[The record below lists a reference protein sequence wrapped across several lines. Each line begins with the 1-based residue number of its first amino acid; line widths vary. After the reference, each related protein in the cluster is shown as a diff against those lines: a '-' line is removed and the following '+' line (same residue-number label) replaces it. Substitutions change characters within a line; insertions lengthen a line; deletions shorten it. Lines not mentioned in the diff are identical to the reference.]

1 MIDVPKTDVIVSTTM
16 KVSEAVSLAL
26 MKFKLELETLGVI
39 VDTNRDLY
47 NPRLPKRTGKAKT
60 DMPCNLRDLFS
71 S

>member
-1 MIDVPKTDVIVSTTM
+1 M

-71 S
+71 SWWWSDFISN